1 MTVINSRLINLYYKI
16 LNSNKIP
23 KIIKSLKIFYI
34 IKIHPEYIEEKN
46 TLLKKFLKK
55 Y

>member
-34 IKIHPEYIEEKN
+34 IKIHPEYIEEKKI
-46 TLLKKFLKK
+46 LF
-55 Y
+55 